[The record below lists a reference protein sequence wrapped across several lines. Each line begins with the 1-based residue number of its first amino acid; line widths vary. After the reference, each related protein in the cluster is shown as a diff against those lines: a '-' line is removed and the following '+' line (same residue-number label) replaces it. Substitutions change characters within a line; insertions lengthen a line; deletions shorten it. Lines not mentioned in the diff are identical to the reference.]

1 MDMSILGDSILNLV
15 LVVISIVISRY
26 LVPWL
31 KEKYT
36 AEKLNNIYDKVSKAV
51 QAAQK
56 IYKESGQGILRKEY
70 VIAYLKKMNI
80 NVTDAELDVLIES
93 AVKMLD
99 LLEAEI
105 KKDDITKQ

>member
-36 AEKLNNIYDKVSKAV
+36 SEKVRNVYEQVSKAV

-56 IYKESGQGILRKEY
+56 IYEESGQGALRKEY
-70 VIAYLKKMNI
+70 VIAYLKKINI
-80 NVTDAELDVLIES
+80 NITDAELDVLIES

-105 KKDDITKQ
+105 KKEDLK

>member
-1 MDMSILGDSILNLV
+1 MDMSILGDAILNLV
-15 LVVISIVISRY
+15 LVIISIIISRY

-36 AEKLNNIYDKVSKAV
+36 AEKVSNIYEQVSKAV

-56 IYKESGQGILRKEY
+56 IYKESGQGVLRKEY
-70 VIAYLKKMNI
+70 VIAYLKKINI
-80 NVTDAELDVLIES
+80 NITDAELDVLIES

-105 KKDDITKQ
+105 KKEDLK